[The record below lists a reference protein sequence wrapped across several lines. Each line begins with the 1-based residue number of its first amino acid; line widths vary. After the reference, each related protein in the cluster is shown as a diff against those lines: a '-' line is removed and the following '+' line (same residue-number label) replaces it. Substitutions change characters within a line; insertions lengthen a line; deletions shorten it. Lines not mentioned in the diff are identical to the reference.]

1 MTNVETPIMPA
12 SHESHA
18 RADGKQPP
26 PARLAIPQTHWRRR
40 PIAEEA
46 DGTVRHATLSRWCF
60 AVSDGPQDAVKTF
73 ADRGEPCHV
82 VTVILIPA
90 HGSFRWKETW
100 LVDGKVPRHTS
111 LVTGPRADSCRA
123 EFKHAADLFR
133 IFLPPG
139 LIAECMEALVSSRPA
154 TRLCE
159 AESVND
165 DMLTRLA
172 CSLVNIDEQAAALT
186 PAVVEGV
193 SIPMTA
199 RLISLIADPCGRRE
213 AAPRGLARWRLMRV
227 LDYIDANFQR
237 PVSLD
242 ELSQVAGLS
251 RIRFGAQFRQTMGAT
266 PYAFIL
272 QRRIAYS
279 QLLLRESVIPLAE
292 IALMAGFSS
301 QAHFTTIFSR
311 MTGMPPGQWRRVA
324 SS

>member
-1 MTNVETPIMPA
+1 MSAQHALRRNGKKNGKLGKDQRHGAIENRGMTNVETPIMPT

-26 PARLAIPQTHWRRR
+26 PARLAIP
-40 PIAEEA
+40 
-46 DGTVRHATLSRWCF
+46 
-60 AVSDGPQDAVKTF
+60 
-73 ADRGEPCHV
+73 
-82 VTVILIPA
+82 
-90 HGSFRWKETW
+90 
-100 LVDGKVPRHTS
+100 
-111 LVTGPRADSCRA
+111 
-123 EFKHAADLFR
+123 
-133 IFLPPG
+133 
-139 LIAECMEALVSSRPA
+139 
-154 TRLCE
+154 
-159 AESVND
+159 
-165 DMLTRLA
+165 
-172 CSLVNIDEQAAALT
+172 
-186 PAVVEGV
+186 
-193 SIPMTA
+193 MTA
-199 RLISLIADPCGRRE
+199 RPISLFADPCRCRE

-279 QLLLRESVIPLAE
+279 QHLLRESVIPLAE